1 MSTAAWREAMRSSCD
16 RYDHPLLGELTVR
29 RSTRARRVSITVR
42 PGEVR
47 LTLPMRHPLAD
58 ALAFAESR
66 REWIEAARKR
76 IGEKKPQQPLPK
88 DVIEALRAE
97 AKRVLPERVV
107 RLAAEHGFHYTGL
120 SFRNAT
126 SRWGSCSARN
136 SLSLSIHL
144 MRLPAHLIDYVI
156 LHELCH
162 TREKNHGPRFHALLE
177 HVTDG
182 RHREMNR
189 ELKKFTPKL

>member
-1 MSTAAWREAMRSSCD
+1 MKSPCD
-16 RYDHPLLGELTVR
+16 RYDHPFLGELAVR
-29 RSTRARRVSITVR
+29 RSARARRVSVTVR

-47 LTLPMRHPLAD
+47 LTLPMRYPLAD
-58 ALAFAESR
+58 AIAFAESR
-66 REWIEAARKR
+66 REWIERARKR
-76 IGEKKPQQPLPK
+76 IGEKKPQQPLLK
-88 DVIEALRAE
+88 ETIESLRAE
-97 AKRVLPERVV
+97 AKRLLPERVA

-126 SRWGSCSARN
+126 SRWGSCSTRN

-144 MRLPAHLIDYVI
+144 MRLPDRLIDYVI

-177 HVTDG
+177 HVTEG
-182 RHREMNR
+182 QHREMNR
-189 ELKKFTPKL
+189 ELKKFNPKL